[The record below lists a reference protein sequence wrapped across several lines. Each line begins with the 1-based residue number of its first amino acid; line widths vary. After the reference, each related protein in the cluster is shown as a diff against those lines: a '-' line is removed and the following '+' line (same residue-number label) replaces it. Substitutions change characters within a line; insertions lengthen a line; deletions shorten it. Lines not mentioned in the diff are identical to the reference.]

1 MITASGGGRGAW
13 CRVSPECKRWCSA
26 ACSPVFCVT
35 QGLKS
40 EAHARLVLAN
50 GAAARGL
57 MLQHNT
63 RLVISIAKNYRNRG
77 VEMQDLI
84 QVLA

>member
-1 MITASGGGRGAW
+1 MQRRLISAVAS
-13 CRVSPECKRWCSA
+13 CH
-26 ACSPVFCVT
+26 

-40 EAHARLVLAN
+40 EAHMRLVLAN

-57 MLQHNT
+57 MLQHNL
-63 RLVISIAKNYRNRG
+63 RLVISIAKNYRGRG

-84 QVLA
+84 QVPCCECSGCARP